1 MDFELSEEQA
11 MLREVSRGML
21 TAHCPAELVRSVA
34 DAGTDL
40 DDKLWERGAE
50 LGWTLLA
57 VPEDQGGAGMGLVEL
72 CLVAEEI
79 GRAAAPGPWLDTALT
94 ALVGARGGAP
104 ADVVAGLSDGSLKAA
119 IVTSSEPGLVQAAG
133 SVDWLL
139 VVSSDGV
146 GLAAASEV
154 EVRPRRTLDASRS
167 FYAADLHDTFRTHT
181 LEADPRW
188 VLDAAAV
195 LVAAD
200 ALGVGERLLAMTVD
214 YAKVREQFGRPIGSF
229 QVVKHKA
236 ADMLMALKGVRAA
249 TYYAAMALD
258 AGLPDASMA
267 ASVAKAFASEQV
279 PALAGHA
286 LQTHGG
292 IGFTWEHD
300 LHLYLRRAKV
310 DEVLYGDAGFHH
322 DRVATLSLWS
332 DSNSS
337 TSGSI

>member
-11 MLREVSRGML
+11 MLREVSRSML
-21 TAHCPAELVRSVA
+21 AAHCPAELVRSVA
-34 DAGTDL
+34 DTGADL

-57 VPEDQGGAGMGLVEL
+57 VPEEQGGAGMGLVEL

-79 GRAAAPGPWLDTALT
+79 GRATAPGPWLDTALT
-94 ALVGARGGAP
+94 ALAVARGGGP
-104 ADVVAGLSDGSLKAA
+104 ADLVEGLSDGSLKAA
-119 IVTSSEPGLVQAAG
+119 VVHATDPGLVQAGG

-139 VVSSDGV
+139 VIDNDRV
-146 GLAAASEV
+146 GLVSASDV
-154 EVRPRRTLDASRS
+154 TLRRRRTIDESRG
-167 FYAADLHDTFRTHT
+167 FYTADLNGVALAHT
-181 LEADPRW
+181 LAIDPRW
-188 VLDAAAV
+188 LLDAAAV

-200 ALGVGERLLAMTVD
+200 SLGVGERLLSMTVE

-229 QVVKHKA
+229 QSVKHKA
-236 ADMLMALKGVRAA
+236 ADMLKSLKGVRAS

-258 AGLPDASMA
+258 ADLPDASMA
-267 ASVAKAFASEQV
+267 ASVAKAYASEQV
-279 PALAGHA
+279 PAIAAEA

-322 DRVATLSLWS
+322 DRVATLSL
-332 DSNSS
+332 
-337 TSGSI
+337 

>member
-11 MLREVSRGML
+11 MLREVSRSML
-21 TAHCPAELVRSVA
+21 TTHCSPELVRA
-34 DAGTDL
+34 TRDAGRDL
-40 DDKLWERGAE
+40 DEKLWERGAE

-72 CLVAEEI
+72 SLVAEEI
-79 GRAAAPGPWLDTALT
+79 GRAAAPGPWLDTALA
-94 ALVGARGGAP
+94 ALVAAKGGAP
-104 ADVVAGLSDGSLKAA
+104 AEIVGGLSEGSLKAA
-119 IVTSSEPGLVQAAG
+119 IVTTEGAALAQAAG

-139 VVSSDGV
+139 VVAEDQV
-146 GLAAASEV
+146 FLV
-154 EVRPRRTLDASRS
+154 EPSRTSLRRRVTLDETRG
-167 FYAADLHDTFRTHT
+167 FHTVDLTDVEPTHV
-181 LEADPRW
+181 LEADPQW
-188 VLDAAAV
+188 VRDAAAV

-200 ALGVGERLLAMTVD
+200 ALGVGERLLAMTVE
-214 YAKVREQFGRPIGSF
+214 YAQVREQFGRPIGSF
-229 QVVKHKA
+229 QSVKHKA
-236 ADMLMALKGVRAA
+236 ADMLKSLKGVRAA

-279 PALAGHA
+279 PAVAGEA

-310 DEVLYGDAGFHH
+310 DEVLYGDAGFHQ
-322 DRVATLSLWS
+322 DRVATLSL
-332 DSNSS
+332 
-337 TSGSI
+337 G

>member
-11 MLREVSRGML
+11 MLREVSRSML
-21 TAHCPAELVRSVA
+21 TTHCSAELARSVTE
-34 DAGTDL
+34 AGADL
-40 DDKLWERGAE
+40 DDKLWHRGAE

-57 VPEDQGGAGMGLVEL
+57 VPEDRGGAGMGLVEL

-79 GRAAAPGPWLDTALT
+79 GRAVAPGPWLDTALT
-94 ALVGARGGAP
+94 ACVTARGGAP
-104 ADVVAGLSDGSLKAA
+104 SDIVEGLSDGSLKAA
-119 IVTSSEPGLVQAAG
+119 VVVVGSPALVQAAG

-139 VVSSDGV
+139 VVGEDSV
-146 GLAAASEV
+146 GLV
-154 EVRPRRTLDASRS
+154 ETAHTSVRRRSTMDETRG
-167 FYAADLHDTFRTHT
+167 FYAVDLGTAPPTHT
-181 LEADPRW
+181 LEVDPRW
-188 VLDAAAV
+188 VFDAAAV
-195 LVAAD
+195 LTAAD
-200 ALGVGERLLAMTVD
+200 ALGVGERLLEMTVD

-236 ADMLMALKGVRAA
+236 ADMLKSLKGVRAA

-258 AGLPDASMA
+258 ADLPDASVS

-279 PALAGHA
+279 PALSGEA

-300 LHLYLRRAKV
+300 LHLYLRRGKV

-322 DRVATLSLWS
+322 DRVATLSL
-332 DSNSS
+332 
-337 TSGSI
+337 